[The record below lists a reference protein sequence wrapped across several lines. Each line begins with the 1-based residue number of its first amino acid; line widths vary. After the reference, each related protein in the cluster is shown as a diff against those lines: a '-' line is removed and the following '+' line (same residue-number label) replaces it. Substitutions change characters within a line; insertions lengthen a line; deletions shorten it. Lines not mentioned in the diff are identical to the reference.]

1 MIDIDSL
8 FRELNE
14 DAQIF
19 LENPIENRMLA
30 YDIQMILLKNIIE
43 IESEIRT
50 IKVKI
55 EDNKKN
61 AEKKLIQMTLD
72 VN

>member
-1 MIDIDSL
+1 
-8 FRELNE
+8 
-14 DAQIF
+14 
-19 LENPIENRMLA
+19 MLA